1 MYKTDKLKLQDWW
14 DIGIEYHP
22 TNSGIILINIP
33 GAGGTASGYKN
44 KYVNLANYLQSKNV
58 ASFVRI
64 PNDRPSEY
72 ELTVRTVINYC
83 LQNST
88 SICESY
94 HPEIWLMGFSARAG
108 AIVLTGWEYPEV
120 KKILAINPFLEV
132 RGVRDRLKENLPRYE
147 GELYLVKGS
156 DDSVIAPDTIEYIS
170 SLAKSVS
177 ILKTLEIPNCDHQLK
192 GEDNSKILSK
202 LPEYFFLGEYK
213 ENDFPK
219 KEEGF
224 NLLDEDLLLRE

>member
-1 MYKTDKLKLQDWW
+1 MYKTDTLKLQGWW
-14 DIGIEYHP
+14 EIPIEYHP

-33 GAGGTASGYKN
+33 GAGGTVSGYKN
-44 KYVNLANYLQSKNV
+44 KYVNLGNYLQSKNI

-83 LQNST
+83 LEKT
-88 SICESY
+88 GYICEAY
-94 HPEIWLMGFSARAG
+94 HPEIWLMGFSAGAG

-132 RGVRDRLKENLPRYE
+132 RGVRDRLKENLPRFE
-147 GELYLVKGS
+147 GELYLVKGK
-156 DDSVIAPDTIEYIS
+156 DDTVIAPDTMEYIS
-170 SLAKSVS
+170 SLAKCTSV
-177 ILKTLEIPNCDHQLK
+177 LKTLEIPDCDHQLK

-202 LPEYFFLGEYK
+202 LPEHFFLGEYR
-213 ENDFPK
+213 ERECPN

-224 NLLDEDLLLRE
+224 NLLDEDLPLRG